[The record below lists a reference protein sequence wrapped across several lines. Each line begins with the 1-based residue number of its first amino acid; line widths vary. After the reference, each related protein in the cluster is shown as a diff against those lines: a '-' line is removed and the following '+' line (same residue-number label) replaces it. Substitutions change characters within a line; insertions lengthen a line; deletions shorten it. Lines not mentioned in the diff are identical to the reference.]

1 MNPPIAKTAR
11 APIKSPPVLPTSIHS
26 IDAPPVMEPM
36 ISEAY
41 GSLGDPAL
49 PPKYGNEE
57 AFCQGFQEVIENKE
71 ARELPPVQR
80 D

>member
-1 MNPPIAKTAR
+1 
-11 APIKSPPVLPTSIHS
+11 
-26 IDAPPVMEPM
+26 MEPM